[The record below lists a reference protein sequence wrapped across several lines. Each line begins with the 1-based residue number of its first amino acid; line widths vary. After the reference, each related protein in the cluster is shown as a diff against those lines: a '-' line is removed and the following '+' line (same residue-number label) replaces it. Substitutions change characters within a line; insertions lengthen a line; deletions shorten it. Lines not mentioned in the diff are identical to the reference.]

1 MSDIPQSESSNPIVR
16 NILLALAGIYIVA
29 SLIFLV
35 MAFNRIDDLQQKQ
48 AASEQEMMKKISDSA
63 SQSQASINA
72 LAQKMGVTRQELA
85 KKAEALQRQEK
96 EIASRVAA
104 GEEQTKQQFG
114 AVSGEVSGVKTDVGK
129 VKDDVTATQSDLAA
143 TKAKLEH
150 AIGDLNKESE
160 FIATTHDELEVL
172 KHKGDR
178 NYYEFTLTKGKAP
191 IHVATVELQLKSVD
205 KKKSKFTLYV
215 MADDKKIEKKDKS
228 INEPLQFYTGR
239 DHNLFE
245 VVVNTIDKKTIA
257 GYLATPKGVSLGMQ
271 TQAQN
276 N

>member
-1 MSDIPQSESSNPIVR
+1 MSDLPQNEPSSPIVR

-48 AASEQEMMKKISDSA
+48 AATEQEMLKKIDESS
-63 SQSQASINA
+63 SQSRVSINA
-72 LAQKMGVTRQELA
+72 LAQKVGVTRQELA
-85 KKAEALQRQEK
+85 KRADTLQRQEK
-96 EIASRVAA
+96 EMASRVEA

-114 AVSGEVSGVKTDVGK
+114 AVSGEVNGVKTDVGK

-143 TKAKLEH
+143 TKEKLEH
-150 AIGDLNKESE
+150 AVGDLSKQSE
-160 FIATTHDELEVL
+160 LIATTHDELEVL

-178 NYYEFTLTKGKAP
+178 NYFEFSLTKGKAP
-191 IHVATVELQLKSVD
+191 THVATVELQLKSVD
-205 KKKSKFTLYV
+205 SKKNKFTLYV
-215 MADDKKIEKKDKS
+215 MADDKKIEKKDRT

-239 DHNLFE
+239 DHNLYE

-257 GYLATPKGVSLGMQ
+257 GYLATPKSVNIGLQGQ
-271 TQAQN
+271 GQGE
-276 N
+276 